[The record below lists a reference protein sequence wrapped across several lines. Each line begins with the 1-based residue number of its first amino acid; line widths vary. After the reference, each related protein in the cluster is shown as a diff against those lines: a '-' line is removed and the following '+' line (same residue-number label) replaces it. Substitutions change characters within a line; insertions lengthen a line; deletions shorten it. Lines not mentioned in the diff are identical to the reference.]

1 MSLFFDLCAV
11 AAMLCALVPCSLFLG
26 NLLLYKPPPRSEA
39 GAAERVS
46 VLIPARNEAA
56 GIASAVQSI
65 LASTGVLLEVVVMDD
80 ASTDGTA
87 AIVSALAARDPR
99 VRLEHAP
106 TLPPGWNGKQHACWM
121 LAAAA
126 RYDILCFVDADVR
139 LAPEAVSRMAAFL
152 ETSRAGLVSGFPRQQ
167 TETAL
172 EWLLLPLIHFV
183 LLGLLPFAGMRRST
197 SPAYA
202 AGCGQFLMV
211 HRAAYFTAGGHAA
224 IAETRH
230 DGLRLP
236 KLLRS
241 SGYATD
247 LADLTDLATCRM
259 YHSASE
265 VWLGLAKNAT
275 EGLAAPGRILPLS
288 ILLFTGQV
296 LPFLLLLVLLLHR
309 ASASA
314 PILCCVVV
322 GIIAA
327 ALPRFL
333 AAVRFRQRLRG
344 ALLHPV
350 GIALLLCLEWWALLR
365 QVRGRSVSWKTRTYA
380 TTDPPVSPDSALP

>member
-1 MSLFFDLCAV
+1 MV
-11 AAMLCALVPCSLFLG
+11 CALLPCSLFLG
-26 NLLLYKPPPRSEA
+26 NLLLYTAPPLPAS
-39 GAAERVS
+39 GAADPVS

-56 GIASAVQSI
+56 GIAFAVESI
-65 LASTGVLLEVVVMDD
+65 LASTGVVLEVIVMDD
-80 ASTDGTA
+80 ASTDETA
-87 AIVSALAARDPR
+87 AVVAALAARDSR
-99 VRLEHAP
+99 VRLERAP
-106 TLPPGWNGKQHACWM
+106 SLPHGWNGKQHACWA

-139 LAPEAVSRMAAFL
+139 LAPEAVCRMAAFL
-152 ETSRAGLVSGFPRQQ
+152 ATSRAGLVSGFPRQQ
-167 TETAL
+167 TETTL

-183 LLGLLPFAGMRRST
+183 LLGLLPLAGMRRST

-202 AGCGQFLMV
+202 AGCGQFLIV
-211 HRAAYFTAGGHAA
+211 HRTAYFAAGGHGA

-241 SGYATD
+241 HGYATD
-247 LADLTDLATCRM
+247 LADLTDFATCRM
-259 YHSASE
+259 YRSAGE

-296 LPFLLLLVLLLHR
+296 LPFLLLLTLLLQRTH
-309 ASASA
+309 ASA
-314 PILCCVVV
+314 PVLCCVVV

-327 ALPRFL
+327 SLPRFL
-333 AAVRFRQRLRG
+333 AAARFRQRLRS
-344 ALLHPV
+344 ALLHPL
-350 GIALLLCLEWWALLR
+350 GITLLLCLEWWALLR
-365 QVRGRSVSWKTRTYA
+365 QLRGRTVSWKTRTYS
-380 TTDPPVSPDSALP
+380 TTETTVSPDSALP